1 MKTLLSVFFVI
12 SCSISG
18 IAEDSAQL
26 AADLQSAD
34 PAHWPAIEVLLKA
47 QRAELNAAHL
57 ATLTTAA
64 AESKAKTDDL
74 AAQLITAKQEAQQA
88 LAAKTAAE
96 TELAANIER
105 QAQLVTAAKQALSS
119 GTTSAKLAA
128 VSAVLVGAQKSTD
141 DRKREALQ
149 KELDEAAAALAAKQA
164 ELNAL
169 K

>member
-1 MKTLLSVFFVI
+1 MKILVLCSLFSVLG
-12 SCSISG
+12 SSH
-18 IAEDSAQL
+18 AQDSAAL

-34 PAHWPAIEVLLKA
+34 PAHWPAIEALLKA
-47 QRAELNAAHL
+47 QRAELTAAHL

-88 LAAKTAAE
+88 AAAKTAAE

-128 VSAVLVGAQKSTD
+128 VTAVLVEAQKSTD